1 MDNYFILDNLNNIA
15 VEEFANIENFDFSH
29 YGQKDKRIYQC
40 RVTTINYPSLI
51 PIYQKF
57 QDPRE
62 LFSHAEIMYIE
73 PGAVVMPH
81 IDVKRAACVNIPVAG
96 DFEKSSVGF
105 FSKGKKFVPNMHTDA
120 EGKLT
125 IMSGGGYPDAIL
137 DEEVSYTT
145 PIVLNNQKIH
155 NVSNYSDVNRII
167 ISLSF
172 NYNFTFEDIKQ
183 LHHTNSLLKG
193 EQYEN

>member
-1 MDNYFILDNLNNIA
+1 MDSYFILDDLKTTDLK
-15 VEEFANIENFDFSH
+15 EFANLENFEFSH

-40 RVTTINYPSLI
+40 RVTTIDYPSLI
-51 PIYQKF
+51 PVYQKF
-57 QDPRE
+57 QDPKK

-73 PGAVVMPH
+73 PGASVMPH

-96 DFEKSSVGF
+96 DFEKSAVGF

-120 EGKLT
+120 EGKVT
-125 IMSGGGYPDAIL
+125 VMKGGGYPDAIL
-137 DEEVSYTT
+137 EEEISYTK

-172 NYNFTFEDIKQ
+172 NYNFTFDDINH
-183 LHHTNSLLKG
+183 LHQTKKLLK
-193 EQYEN
+193 E

>member
-1 MDNYFILDNLNNIA
+1 MDSHFILDDLKDID
-15 VEEFANIENFDFSH
+15 VEEFANIENFEFSH

-57 QDPRE
+57 QDPKR

-73 PGAVVMPH
+73 PGASVMPH

-96 DFEKSSVGF
+96 DFEKSAVGF

-120 EGKLT
+120 EGKVT
-125 IMSGGGYPDAIL
+125 VMKGGGYPDAIL
-137 DEEVSYTT
+137 EEEISYTK

-172 NYNFTFEDIKQ
+172 NYNFTFGDINR
-183 LHHTNSLLKG
+183 LHQTKKLLK
-193 EQYEN
+193 E

>member
-1 MDNYFILDNLNNIA
+1 MDSHFILDDLKTTDLK
-15 VEEFANIENFDFSH
+15 EFANLENFEFSH

-40 RVTTINYPSLI
+40 RVTTIDYPSLI
-51 PIYQKF
+51 PVYQKF
-57 QDPRE
+57 QDPKK

-73 PGAVVMPH
+73 PGASVMPH

-96 DFEKSSVGF
+96 DFEKSAVGF
-105 FSKGKKFVPNMHTDA
+105 FNKGKKFVPNMHTDA
-120 EGKLT
+120 EGKVT
-125 IMSGGGYPDAIL
+125 VMKGGGYPDAIL
-137 DEEVSYTT
+137 EEEISYTK

-172 NYNFTFEDIKQ
+172 NYNFTFDDINH
-183 LHHTNSLLKG
+183 LHQTKKLLK
-193 EQYEN
+193 E